1 MKPTCSHRPL
11 AAGWLL
17 AAVVAVA
24 PGVCRAQDMESKIQ
38 RGFANMVGG
47 VVEIPGCVT
56 DVTRKQGPL
65 MGFSVGLLKGV
76 GMVPVRTAVGVFEF
90 LTFFVPAPANYD
102 PVLRPPTAFNYWD
115 EE

>member
-1 MKPTCSHRPL
+1 MKPIFLHHPL
-11 AAGWLL
+11 AAGLL
-17 AAVVAVA
+17 VAAALAVGPA
-24 PGVCRAQDMESKIQ
+24 RSQAQDMESKIQ

-47 VVEIPGCVT
+47 IVEVPGCVS
-56 DVTRKQGPL
+56 DVSRKKGPL

-90 LTFFVPAPANYD
+90 FTFFVPAPANYD
-102 PVLRPPTAFNYWD
+102 PVLKPPTAFNYWD

>member
-1 MKPTCSHRPL
+1 MKPTLSHRSFT
-11 AAGWLL
+11 AGLL
-17 AAVVAVA
+17 LVAILAVA
-24 PGVCRAQDMESKIQ
+24 PGFCHAQDMESKIQ

-47 VVEIPGCVT
+47 IVEIPGCVT
-56 DVTRKQGPL
+56 DVTRRKGPL
-65 MGFSVGLLKGV
+65 MGFSVGLLKGF

-115 EE
+115 ED